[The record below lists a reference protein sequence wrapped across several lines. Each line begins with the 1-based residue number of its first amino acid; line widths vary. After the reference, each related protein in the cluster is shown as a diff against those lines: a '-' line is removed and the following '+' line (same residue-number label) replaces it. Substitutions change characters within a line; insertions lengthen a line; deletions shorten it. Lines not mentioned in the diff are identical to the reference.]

1 MLKITFLGTAGS
13 LPTPYRNPSS
23 ILIKKDSELV
33 MFDCGEGTQQQM
45 MRARTGM
52 MSLSSIF
59 ITHFHA
65 DHVLGIPGLL
75 QTMSFQGR
83 TEPLYIYGPEWVDE
97 FIRILAT
104 LGYCRLGFDIET
116 VQLEPGDIVEK
127 NGYSV
132 KSLKT
137 EHGVDSIG
145 YAFVE
150 NKRPGK
156 FNRQK
161 AVSFGVPPGPLFS
174 RLQQG
179 NPIEVDGRTVLP
191 EEVMGDPRPGRT
203 IVYSGDTRPCDDV
216 LNASKGADV
225 LIHDGSLDNKQY
237 DWAIESMHSTASEAA
252 NLAKKSGVIKLVLT
266 HISSRYTEDVS
277 PLLNNAQ
284 KIFNNVII
292 ADDLMEINVPYK
304 NKVK

>member
-23 ILIKKDSELV
+23 ILIKKDSELI

-83 TEPLYIYGPEWVDE
+83 KEPLYIYGPEWVDE
-97 FIRILAT
+97 FIQILTA
-104 LGYCRLGFDIET
+104 LGYCRLGFDIKT
-116 VQLEPGDIVEK
+116 IQLKPGDIVEK
-127 NGYSV
+127 NGYLV

-137 EHGVDSIG
+137 EHGIDSIG

-150 NKRPGK
+150 DDRPGK
-156 FNRQK
+156 FDRQK
-161 AVSFGVPPGPLFS
+161 AVAIGIPPGPLFS

-179 NPIEVDGRTVLP
+179 NPVEVDGKTTFP
-191 EEVMGDPRPGRT
+191 EEVMGEPRPGRT
-203 IVYSGDTRPCDDV
+203 IVYSGDTRPCDAI
-216 LNASKGADV
+216 LNASKYADV
-225 LIHDGSLDNKQY
+225 LIHDGSLDDNQY
-237 DWAIESMHSTASEAA
+237 DWAVESMHSTAGEAA
-252 NLAKKSGVIKLVLT
+252 NLAKKAGVLKLVLT
-266 HISSRYTEDVS
+266 HVSSRYTEDVS
-277 PLLNNAQ
+277 PLLNDAK
-284 KIFNNVII
+284 KIFNNVVI

-304 NKVK
+304 K